1 MMTTTWQPE
10 GNYYNKYESSNPV
23 ARRMMQGFLRA
34 FDELSAAAQVATVY
48 EVGCGEGHLSFRLAR
63 RGAEVRA
70 SDVSER
76 LIEEANRKAAA
87 ERLRARFDCAS
98 VYNLTAAEGAEL
110 VVCCEVMEHLEQ
122 PEEALD
128 VLAGLARPYLLTSV
142 PREPLWRILNMVR
155 GSYWRQWG
163 NTPGH
168 VQHWTSSGF
177 LRFLGRRF
185 DVVEMRQPLPWTM
198 ALCKVRTGA
207 ATRTA
212 PQRERVAS

>member
-1 MMTTTWQPE
+1 MANWQPE
-10 GNYYNKYESSNPV
+10 GNFYNKYESRNPF

-34 FDELSAAAQVATVY
+34 FDELSRAAQVGTIY

-63 RGAEVRA
+63 RGLKVHS

-76 LIEEANRKAAA
+76 LIEEANRKAEA
-87 ERLRARFDCAS
+87 ESLPARFHCAS
-98 VYNLTAAEGAEL
+98 VYNLTASDAGAEL

-122 PEEALD
+122 PEAALD
-128 VLAGLARPYLLTSV
+128 VLAGLARPYLLASV
-142 PREPLWRILNMVR
+142 PREPLWRALNLAR

-168 VQHWTSSGF
+168 VQHWTSSSF
-177 LRFLGRRF
+177 LRFLKTRF
-185 DVVEMRQPLPWTM
+185 DVLEVRRPLPWTM

-207 ATRTA
+207 ATRELTE
-212 PQRERVAS
+212 RERMAS